1 MTEVIG
7 IRFKSV
13 GKVYYFDPSG
23 INFGVGSKA
32 IVETARGI
40 ECGEVVLA
48 NRVVED
54 ESIVNPLKSVIR
66 AATTEDVEKVA
77 ENRRKEKEAFR
88 ICLKKIIE
96 HNLDMKLIDVEYTFD
111 NNKVLFYFT
120 ADGRVDFRELV
131 KDLASVFRTRIELR
145 QIGVRDEAKMLGGL
159 GVCGKPFCCSTFLG
173 DFQPVSI
180 KMAKEQ
186 GLSLN
191 PTKISGTCGRLMCCL
206 KYEQDAYEDLLKHT
220 PKVGAYVGTTDG
232 NGTVEDLNL
241 LTGWLKVR
249 LEATP
254 DVVPKL
260 YHKDNVKLIRDAE
273 IKLEKKEIEALKGLE
288 EN

>member
-96 HNLDMKLIDVEYTFD
+96 HDLDM
-111 NNKVLFYFT
+111 
-120 ADGRVDFRELV
+120 
-131 KDLASVFRTRIELR
+131 
-145 QIGVRDEAKMLGGL
+145 
-159 GVCGKPFCCSTFLG
+159 
-173 DFQPVSI
+173 
-180 KMAKEQ
+180 
-186 GLSLN
+186 
-191 PTKISGTCGRLMCCL
+191 
-206 KYEQDAYEDLLKHT
+206 
-220 PKVGAYVGTTDG
+220 
-232 NGTVEDLNL
+232 
-241 LTGWLKVR
+241 
-249 LEATP
+249 
-254 DVVPKL
+254 
-260 YHKDNVKLIRDAE
+260 
-273 IKLEKKEIEALKGLE
+273 
-288 EN
+288 